1 MRSCA
6 KDYLEQIQLV
16 IRARRELRIS
26 RLPIRRTNHSATLS
40 PLRFLETRQDF
51 KKFAKFVELWSL
63 SAKIQPGRKSHTNA
77 KRSNCSPCHQKRTV
91 SSSDWLKLD
100 HIQCDWL
107 ISLVSLSKRSGT
119 YEIWIEFYA
128 RNNITTKRFDIFKC

>member
-16 IRARRELRIS
+16 IRAGRELRIS
-26 RLPIRRTNHSATLS
+26 RLPIRRTNHTATLS

-100 HIQCDWL
+100 HIRCDWL
-107 ISLVSLSKRSGT
+107 I
-119 YEIWIEFYA
+119 
-128 RNNITTKRFDIFKC
+128 

>member
-16 IRARRELRIS
+16 IRAGLELRIS

-51 KKFAKFVELWSL
+51 KKFAKFVEL

-91 SSSDWLKLD
+91 SSSDWLKLE
-100 HIQCDWL
+100 HI
-107 ISLVSLSKRSGT
+107 
-119 YEIWIEFYA
+119 
-128 RNNITTKRFDIFKC
+128 